1 MHRYKPFQ
9 PSLLQETEATYHEF
23 PASHL
28 LGSIVHCYWSL
39 QTTQPILLGSNV
51 PKPLLYRVAADACVD
66 VIVDIANSD
75 GANVIV
81 GATNAPILF
90 PLDYGA
96 EFFGVRFLPS
106 MIQRVFAV
114 HLGEIA
120 HQTLPFEDVIAPSL
134 RAEAR
139 RWQECLHQAD
149 SYEERSNLTDL
160 FMLHA
165 LALRNFTHDTRLL
178 HVFDALYAS
187 RGTVK
192 IEEEVRK
199 HHAISPQQLRRI
211 FQESVG
217 LSPKTFARIVRFQAM
232 LKALTRHSQQAST
245 NNIEGVFFDFGFYD
259 QAHFI
264 HEFQSLYGVSP
275 SVFMRLQRSCGNT
288 DNAPK

>member
-1 MHRYKPFQ
+1 MYRYKPLQ
-9 PSLLQETEATYHEF
+9 PSLLQETEARYHEF
-23 PASHL
+23 PPSHL
-28 LGSIVHCYWSL
+28 LGSIIHCYWSL
-39 QTTQPILLGSNV
+39 QTIPLVASGSQASE
-51 PKPLLYRVAADACVD
+51 PLLYRVATDACVD
-66 VIVDIANSD
+66 VIVDIANPDRIS
-75 GANVIV
+75 VIV
-81 GATNAPILF
+81 GTTNAPILF
-90 PLDYGA
+90 PLGYDA

-120 HQTLPFEDVIAPSL
+120 HQTLPFEDVIAPNL

-139 RWQECLHQAD
+139 TWIECLHTAD
-149 SYEERSNLTDL
+149 SFEERNALTDS

-178 HVFDALYAS
+178 HVFDALFAS